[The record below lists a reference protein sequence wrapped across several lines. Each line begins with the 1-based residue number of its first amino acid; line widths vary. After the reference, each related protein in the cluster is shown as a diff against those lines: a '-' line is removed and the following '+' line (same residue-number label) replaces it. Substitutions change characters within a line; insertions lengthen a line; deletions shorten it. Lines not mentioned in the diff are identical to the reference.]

1 MRDAVAR
8 AQAVT
13 LMKGSEDFL
22 AVCAAFKRM
31 RNILEKA
38 PDTREQIVNGSF
50 HGANPIQLERMV
62 IAAIKV
68 RSKSQK
74 FIEDSDYVS
83 VMQSLATLRP
93 LIDDVF
99 ENVMI
104 LADGDQKRRFNLL
117 KLIETMDC
125 FRGVADFSEI
135 VTAG

>member
-1 MRDAVAR
+1 
-8 AQAVT
+8 
-13 LMKGSEDFL
+13 
-22 AVCAAFKRM
+22 
-31 RNILEKA
+31 
-38 PDTREQIVNGSF
+38 
-50 HGANPIQLERMV
+50 
-62 IAAIKV
+62 
-68 RSKSQK
+68 
-74 FIEDSDYVS
+74 
-83 VMQSLATLRP
+83 MQSLATLRP